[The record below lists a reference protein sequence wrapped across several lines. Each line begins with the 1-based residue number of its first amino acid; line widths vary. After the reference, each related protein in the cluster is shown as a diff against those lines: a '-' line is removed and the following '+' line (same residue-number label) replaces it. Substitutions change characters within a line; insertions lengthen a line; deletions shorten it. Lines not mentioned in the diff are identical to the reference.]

1 MSGNMNTGGPE
12 TRSATPAPAA
22 PTAPTTTTRE
32 CAICLDEFDEGGVD
46 PVCHNRHAWCR
57 GCVQASVTAA
67 ANNISDAS
75 CMPPRC
81 CGDAVLPTEAELWNA
96 DEHPVLRL
104 LDDGGRAMWQEALR
118 RWRAV
123 ADVRGMYV
131 DRSVV
136 RTAMNSKGQ
145 NLFQFCQK
153 CHRLVMRSQGCNHMT

>member
-1 MSGNMNTGGPE
+1 
-12 TRSATPAPAA
+12 
-22 PTAPTTTTRE
+22 
-32 CAICLDEFDEGGVD
+32 
-46 PVCHNRHAWCR
+46 
-57 GCVQASVTAA
+57 VQASVTAA